1 MDDMTS
7 AIVLSR
13 IQFAVTSLFHITWP
27 LLTIG
32 FSLLIVLF
40 ESIWLRTGQ
49 EIYYRHARFWTRLL
63 ILNFGIGVASG
74 VPMQF
79 QIGMNWAPFS
89 YISGDFVGNIL
100 GYEAA
105 MAFMLEAGFLG
116 IMVFGWKRVTRG
128 MHLFASCMV
137 AFGASLSAFWIMT
150 ANSWMQT
157 PTGVVWNNG
166 RLYVEDYWAAIFNP
180 NMPWGVSHMWLAC
193 LETSVFVLG
202 GVSAYYLLKNR
213 FTEFYLKSFKV
224 AMLGAVVIAPLQVLV
239 GHESGLNIGEHQ
251 PAKLA
256 ASEGHWETNPPGQG
270 APWVVLAWP
279 DSENE
284 RNRWQLAIPNLLS
297 IITTNSL
304 TGEVKGLK
312 DIPRDQRPSVGWTF
326 YSLRIMVAIGFFLA
340 ALAVWTAVAWF
351 KRRRAPEQITQRRWL
366 LWAWVFAGPL
376 GFIATYAG
384 WITREVGRQPWTIY
398 GLLRTDRAVSVL
410 PVETV
415 ATSLAFFVL
424 IYLGL
429 FIGFIVFA
437 RRMVMRGPDLVS
449 PLPDVSQLQPL
460 ADLGIRHDKPKR
472 GER

>member
-1 MDDMTS
+1 MEPTVS
-7 AIVLSR
+7 ILLSR
-13 IQFAVTSLFHITWP
+13 LQFAVTSLFHITWP

-32 FSLLIVLF
+32 FSLLIVVF
-40 ESIWLRTGQ
+40 ETMWLRTGR
-49 EIYYRHARFWTRLL
+49 EIYYRHTRFWTRLL

-74 VPMQF
+74 VPLQF

-89 YISGDFVGNIL
+89 YVSGDFVGNIL

-157 PTGVVWNNG
+157 PAGVVWNEG
-166 RLYVEDYWAAIFNP
+166 RLFVEDYWEAIFNP

-193 LETSVFVLG
+193 LQTSVFVLG

-213 FTEFYLKSFKV
+213 FSEFYLTSFKV
-224 AMLGAVVIAPLQVLV
+224 ALIAAAVIAPLQVLL
-239 GHESGLNIGEHQ
+239 GHESGLNIGEYQ

-256 ASEGHWETNPPGQG
+256 ASEAHWNTNPPGEG
-270 APWVVLAWP
+270 APWIVLAWP
-279 DSENE
+279 DAENE
-284 RNRWQLAIPNLLS
+284 RNRFEVAIPNLLS
-297 IITTNSL
+297 IITTGSL
-304 TGEVKGLK
+304 TGQVKGLK
-312 DIPRDQRPSVGWTF
+312 DIPPDQRPPIGLTF
-326 YSLRIMVAIGFFLA
+326 WSLRVMVAIGFFLA
-340 ALAVWTAVAWF
+340 ALAVWTAFVWWR
-351 KRRRAPEQITQRRWL
+351 RRRAPAQIAGHRRL
-366 LWAWVFAGPL
+366 LWLWVWAGPL

-398 GLLRTDRAVSVL
+398 GLLRTDAAASVL

-415 ATSLAFFVL
+415 ATSLTFFVL
-424 IYLGL
+424 VYLGL
-429 FIGFIVFA
+429 FAGFIVFA
-437 RRMVMRGPDLVS
+437 RRMLMRGPDLTS
-449 PLPDVSQLQPL
+449 PIPDVSRLQPL
-460 ADLGIRHDKPKR
+460 ADLGIRRDKPDS
-472 GER
+472 EEA